1 MWSPSEGW
9 PIRTTSSWFKCTT
22 QWATADCKSWVSHA
36 TSSTTKSQ
44 EPRRKFRL
52 LWITNMEFISLFLKR
67 LMWMD
72 RRRIPFIRSWGK
84 ILNFIIR
91 KRVTPTTSLGAGPN
105 SWSTVTDRWS
115 SFISQSS
122 TRRRS
127 FQILSSF
134 SWTKVK
140 ARCEGSEK
148 WPEQQIWS
156 NR

>member
-9 PIRTTSSWFKCTT
+9 LTRTTSSWFKCTT
-22 QWATADCKSWVSHA
+22 QWVTVDCKSWVSLA

-44 EPRRKFRL
+44 APLRKFKP
-52 LWITNMEFISLFLKR
+52 LWITNMEFISLSLKK
-67 LMWMD
+67 LMWMVHK
-72 RRRIPFIRSWGK
+72 RIRFIRSWGR

-91 KRVTPTTSLGAGPN
+91 KRVTQTISLGAGPN
-105 SWSTVTDRWS
+105 SWSTAMDRWS
-115 SFISQSS
+115 SFTSQLS
-122 TRRRS
+122 TQRRS
-127 FQILSSF
+127 FQISSNF

-140 ARCEGSEK
+140 GRCEDSER